1 MAIISIILLIACVTT
16 VWSCRLPYWPS
27 EFKWSFAGPIDGWTC
42 TRILEPSDP
51 DTWHDNYFCYKSS
64 PAIVGIDMRWSY
76 ADNSISN
83 RSCTSITLQQA
94 QWVKPRL
101 LEKC

>member
-42 TRILEPSDP
+42 ARILEPSDP

-64 PAIVGIDMRWSY
+64 PAIVGIDMR
-76 ADNSISN
+76 
-83 RSCTSITLQQA
+83 
-94 QWVKPRL
+94 
-101 LEKC
+101 